1 MNVLKIEI
9 PGDVQAQQRPKFSRY
24 GNNVSVRDPK
34 ESKDYKSFVRLVAS
48 QVAPD
53 ALITEEIRLRIDV
66 YRKIPKSFSKKKHQQ
81 AVDGELRPTTK
92 PDIDNLAKGIKD
104 GLSKVIWHD
113 DSQVTEL
120 VARKLYSDNPRAE
133 VTIEWGEK

>member
-53 ALITEEIRLRIDV
+53 TLITEEVRLRIDV
-66 YRKIPKSFSKKKHQQ
+66 FRKIPKSFSKKKHQQ

-92 PDIDNLAKGIKD
+92 PDVDNLAKGIKD

-120 VARKLYSDNPRAE
+120 FVRKWYSDNPRAE

>member
-53 ALITEEIRLRIDV
+53 TLITEEVRLRIDV

-92 PDIDNLAKGIKD
+92 PDVDNLAKGIKD

-120 VARKLYSDNPRAE
+120 FVRKWYSDNPRAE